1 MSSRNNDL
9 DWIVLLDSLY
19 QLLEDKGPMSMRE
32 VEKALELSSG
42 EIDVL
47 LMIFPE
53 EFQKLTFAQVDPVPK
68 CTMHCTMLARS

>member
-1 MSSRNNDL
+1 MGSRNDP
-9 DWIVLLDSLY
+9 DWIVRLDSLY

-32 VEKALELSSG
+32 VGKALELSSG

-53 EFQKLTFAQVDPVPK
+53 EF
-68 CTMHCTMLARS
+68 RS